1 MKIKT
6 KKVLIAQQIE
16 RLVFAMRESLLEEDT
31 PNKIY
36 WYEQRRVIADKLI
49 ELGIPVNRDEL

>member
-1 MKIKT
+1 MRIKT

-31 PNKIY
+31 ASKIY
-36 WYEQRRVIADKLI
+36 WYEQRQAIADKLI

>member
-1 MKIKT
+1 MRIKT

-31 PNKIY
+31 PDKIY
-36 WYEQRRVIADKLI
+36 WYEQRQAIADKLI